1 MCTWYVWKKYLVGGS
16 FLLKDILIG
25 HFRIQDLWNWV
36 LLTSYCYPCWR
47 ENRTKSELKS
57 EAQLKTLFQ
66 DRFHLSFLKK
76 PQFFTLNLTKICR
89 LSSRFNKFSLVVFFF
104 NFIFFRVWPCDL
116 RALEMCFSG
125 PAWKRNCHLRNFFNG
140 DVRVFC

>member
-76 PQFFTLNLTKICR
+76 PQFFTLNLTKIFR
-89 LSSRFNKFSLVVFFF
+89 LLSRLNKFSRLLFFF
-104 NFIFFRVWPCDL
+104 ILFFSEFDL
-116 RALEMCFSG
+116 AICVPWKCASQDQLENETAIWETFLM
-125 PAWKRNCHLRNFFNG
+125 AM
-140 DVRVFC
+140 